1 MSRRGWLLFVALG
14 IIWGVPYLLIKVAVA
29 DIHPLVVVFGRTLVG
44 GLLLLP
50 VALHQRALTVA
61 VLRRWKAV
69 LLYTLVEIS
78 GPWLMLGYGETR
90 LTSST
95 SGLLVAVVPLVATV
109 ILVAGGDERFDSRR
123 LAGLGVGLAGV
134 VCLVG
139 LDVHLDDMVGVGAVM
154 LTVLG
159 YAYAPVVISR
169 RLSDL
174 PTIGVVTATL
184 ILATVIYAPFVGWL
198 WPSHVSAASAWSVV
212 SLGVVC
218 TGVAFVAFFA
228 LIAEVGPGRA
238 TVITYVNP
246 AVAIVLGV
254 LVLSEPFTAGMA
266 VGFPLVIVGSV
277 LATVRSRRTA
287 PATATEPSD
296 QDPSPLSEP
305 VTTSH

>member
-14 IIWGVPYLLIKVAVA
+14 VIWGVPYLLIKVAVA

-44 GLLLLP
+44 SLLLLP
-50 VALHQRALTVA
+50 IALRQRALTMA
-61 VLRRWKAV
+61 VLRRWKPV

-78 GPWLMLGYGETR
+78 GPWLMLSYGETR

-109 ILVAGGDERFDSRR
+109 ILVAGGDERFDARR
-123 LAGLGVGLAGV
+123 LSGLGVGLAGV

-139 LDVHLDDMVGVGAVM
+139 LDVHLGDMVAVGAVM

-159 YAYAPVVISR
+159 YAYSPVVISR

-212 SLGVVC
+212 GLGVVC
-218 TGVAFVAFFA
+218 TGVAFVLFFA

-254 LVLSEPFTAGMA
+254 LVLSEPFTIGVAI
-266 VGFPLVIVGSV
+266 GFPLVIVGSV
-277 LATVRSRRTA
+277 LATARSRRPDPGTRAEA
-287 PATATEPSD
+287 PDLPHA
-296 QDPSPLSEP
+296 SEP
-305 VTTSH
+305 VASSH

>member
-14 IIWGVPYLLIKVAVA
+14 VIWGVPYLLIKIAVA
-29 DIHPLVVVFGRTLVG
+29 DINPLVVVFGRTLVG

-50 VALHQRALTVA
+50 LALHQRALTMA
-61 VLRRWKAV
+61 VLRRWKPV

-78 GPWLMLGYGETR
+78 GPWLTLSYGETR

-109 ILVAGGDERFDSRR
+109 ILVAGGDERFDARR

-139 LDVHLDDMVGVGAVM
+139 LDVHLDDMIAVGAVM

-184 ILATVIYAPFVGWL
+184 ILATVINAPFVGWL

-212 SLGVVC
+212 GLGVVC
-218 TGVAFVAFFA
+218 TGVAFVIFFA

-254 LVLSEPFTAGMA
+254 LVLSEPFTIGVA
-266 VGFPLVIVGSV
+266 VGFPLVIIGSV
-277 LATVRSRRTA
+277 LATARSHRPDRGTQAEA
-287 PATATEPSD
+287 PDLPRQPEAA
-296 QDPSPLSEP
+296 
-305 VTTSH
+305 VNC

>member
-14 IIWGVPYLLIKVAVA
+14 VIWGVPYLLIKIAVA
-29 DIHPLVVVFGRTLVG
+29 DINPLVVVFGRTLVG

-50 VALHQRALTVA
+50 LALHQRALTMA
-61 VLRRWKAV
+61 VLRRWKPV

-78 GPWLMLGYGETR
+78 GPWLTLSYGETR

-109 ILVAGGDERFDSRR
+109 ILVAGGDERFDARR

-139 LDVHLDDMVGVGAVM
+139 LDVHLDDMIAVGAVM

-184 ILATVIYAPFVGWL
+184 ILATVINAPFVGWL

-212 SLGVVC
+212 GLGVVC
-218 TGVAFVAFFA
+218 TGVAFVIFFA

-254 LVLSEPFTAGMA
+254 LVLSEPFTIGVA
-266 VGFPLVIVGSV
+266 VGFPLVIIGSV
-277 LATVRSRRTA
+277 LATARSHRPDPGTQAEA
-287 PATATEPSD
+287 PDLPRQPEAA
-296 QDPSPLSEP
+296 
-305 VTTSH
+305 VNC